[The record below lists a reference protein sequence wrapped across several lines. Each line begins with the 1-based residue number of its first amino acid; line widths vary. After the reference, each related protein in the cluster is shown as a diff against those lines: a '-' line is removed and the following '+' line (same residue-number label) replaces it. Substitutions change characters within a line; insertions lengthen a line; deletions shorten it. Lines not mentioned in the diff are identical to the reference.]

1 MRIIHKGEKGVKGE
15 LGKMQIDNFFQMND
29 WKIDK
34 FLDVICILQILVLI
48 LIGLNVPILRELV
61 SLIYLLIVP
70 GILILRIL
78 RMHKLGSVQT
88 LLYTVGLSIASL
100 MFLGFFLNLLGPL
113 VGVNDPIS
121 LLPLIATVTLYVVIL
136 SWIAYVR
143 DKDYDNPD
151 FLDPDDL
158 LAPSTLAIVLLPFLV
173 VFGTYLMNL
182 YRINILLVLFFF
194 ILGFIVI
201 LFAYDRIPRK
211 VYPFLIFT
219 MSVSILFQ
227 TSLISSYVSGWD
239 IQYEYYLA
247 ELVMN
252 NSYWFSNFNY
262 VVNSM
267 LSVTILAPILSIIP
281 KIDLTWT
288 LKVVYPILFSLVP
301 LGLYDIFRKQ
311 TNSKIAFLS
320 SFIFISFFAY
330 YMEMVALARQ
340 EIGEIFL
347 ILLVMVMISDELDYM
362 RRSIF
367 FIVFGASLA
376 VSHYGLAYFY
386 MFSLLM
392 VFLLLGIV
400 KYPIIQNLINRIS
413 NFIFH
418 RKIRFSS
425 EVDHYKNKI
434 INLTYVAFF
443 FVFAISWYI
452 FTSASNA
459 FNTLLYILYLMVKT
473 GSAAILNPSFVQ
485 SVAILQATYN
495 SSLHTLSK
503 YINIFVQ
510 VLLILGLLY
519 ILLYNRY
526 KIKRE
531 YLAFMV
537 VSATILIASLILPY
551 LSSAFNS
558 ERLYQIVLIF
568 LAPSIVIGGLTFL
581 KIIRKILKER
591 ANYEVKDFK
600 NRSIKILSV
609 FFIIYLFFNSGLVY
623 SLADDDSNSIA
634 LNATLDNP
642 VYNVMENNGMQWITY
657 YGVDVL
663 VNYENPDATALG
675 GLIIADDYRAPI
687 LNRYGVYGASISN
700 STNSSNVTILE
711 NNLTV
716 QFPYKSN
723 IYFFFGTN
731 NVLTDSFIIYKLV
744 GVTTAGVEYV
754 DAEELFKSQN
764 KIFSNGGSQIYLKR

>member
-281 KIDLTWT
+281 K
-288 LKVVYPILFSLVP
+288 
-301 LGLYDIFRKQ
+301 R
-311 TNSKIAFLS
+311 
-320 SFIFISFFAY
+320 
-330 YMEMVALARQ
+330 
-340 EIGEIFL
+340 
-347 ILLVMVMISDELDYM
+347 
-362 RRSIF
+362 
-367 FIVFGASLA
+367 
-376 VSHYGLAYFY
+376 
-386 MFSLLM
+386 
-392 VFLLLGIV
+392 
-400 KYPIIQNLINRIS
+400 
-413 NFIFH
+413 
-418 RKIRFSS
+418 
-425 EVDHYKNKI
+425 
-434 INLTYVAFF
+434 
-443 FVFAISWYI
+443 
-452 FTSASNA
+452 
-459 FNTLLYILYLMVKT
+459 
-473 GSAAILNPSFVQ
+473 
-485 SVAILQATYN
+485 
-495 SSLHTLSK
+495 TLS
-503 YINIFVQ
+503 NQ
-510 VLLILGLLY
+510 DC
-519 ILLYNRY
+519 
-526 KIKRE
+526 
-531 YLAFMV
+531 
-537 VSATILIASLILPY
+537 P
-551 LSSAFNS
+551 
-558 ERLYQIVLIF
+558 
-568 LAPSIVIGGLTFL
+568 
-581 KIIRKILKER
+581 
-591 ANYEVKDFK
+591 
-600 NRSIKILSV
+600 
-609 FFIIYLFFNSGLVY
+609 
-623 SLADDDSNSIA
+623 
-634 LNATLDNP
+634 
-642 VYNVMENNGMQWITY
+642 
-657 YGVDVL
+657 
-663 VNYENPDATALG
+663 
-675 GLIIADDYRAPI
+675 
-687 LNRYGVYGASISN
+687 
-700 STNSSNVTILE
+700 
-711 NNLTV
+711 
-716 QFPYKSN
+716 
-723 IYFFFGTN
+723 
-731 NVLTDSFIIYKLV
+731 
-744 GVTTAGVEYV
+744 
-754 DAEELFKSQN
+754 
-764 KIFSNGGSQIYLKR
+764 